1 MIIGMTIALQF
12 LVTNID
18 AGRKASSTATTLTLE
33 CYRHKDPVT
42 KKLPGAC
49 RS

>member
-1 MIIGMTIALQF
+1 MIIGMTSTLQF

-18 AGRKASSTATTLTLE
+18 AGRKASSTATTLMLE
-33 CYRHKDPVT
+33 CYRHNDPII